1 MLEKLL
7 AGWAGVS
14 PRERRLVLFA
24 GAVLLLAAVFLV
36 FIEPAWRGRAALQ
49 QELPLLR
56 AQLATVQSLAQEAGT
71 LAGRG
76 GAAPASAAQVRLAL
90 EKSAA
95 AAGLGPSLQKIELN
109 GELIEMRFRGV
120 SHERWLGWLAAAL
133 PETRTR
139 VVDLSLTR
147 EATPGVVSARVVLEA
162 PRRRAG

>member
-7 AGWAGVS
+7 AGWSGVS

-24 GAVLLLAAVFLV
+24 AVLLLLAAVFLV
-36 FIEPAWRGRAALQ
+36 LVEPAWRGRAALQ
-49 QELPLLR
+49 KELPLLR
-56 AQLATVQSLAQEAGT
+56 AQFATVQSLAQEAGT

-76 GAAPASAAQVRLAL
+76 GAAPVSAAQVRLAL

-133 PETRTR
+133 PETRAR

-147 EATPGVVSARVVLEA
+147 EAAPGVVSARVVLEA